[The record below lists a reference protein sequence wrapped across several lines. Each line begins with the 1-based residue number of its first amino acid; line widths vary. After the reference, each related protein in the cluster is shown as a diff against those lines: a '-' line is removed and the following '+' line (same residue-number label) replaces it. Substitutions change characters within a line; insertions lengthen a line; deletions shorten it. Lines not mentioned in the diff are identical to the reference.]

1 MSNFDDTMN
10 FLYEYCTN
18 PFPDI
23 KASCLRLVNVLCL
36 YPWGVLALSK
46 TGGLLE
52 FLLDRSTEFDKEVK
66 YIKYEII
73 EKLSHNTENIFNENV
88 QNQLKRFVLEGP
100 FYVQAMMDV
109 VVEGN

>member
-1 MSNFDDTMN
+1 MN

-23 KASCLRLVNVLCL
+23 KAACLRLVNVLCL
-36 YPWGVLALSK
+36 YPWGVLALSQ

-52 FLLDRSTEFDKEVK
+52 FLLNRSAEFDKEVK
-66 YIKYEII
+66 YLKYEII
-73 EKLSHNTENIFNENV
+73 EKLSQDTGNTFNEDV